1 MYVLR
6 LLFLLHVYIKG
17 EQNTND
23 QPKQGYQLTWF
34 VFQTLRKPS
43 SLVLQVLK
51 YSYYDS
57 LKERTILFSAWE
69 DVVTPISQRVVTR
82 PCVFYVLGSLC
93 ILLYFDEKTSILP
106 FFCFCFQRL
115 MRWKVFHV
123 IVNWNDTAYDV
134 YDKNVSWC
142 LIFLTRVAENF
153 KLSSTFVARI
163 LLQSCRSSS
172 PSLGIKTK
180 RPLSW
185 RQNLNCGRY
194 MMQSKKVLSVCVS
207 KRFLQ
212 DLLRMKNVM

>member
-1 MYVLR
+1 MLYVLR

-57 LKERTILFSAWE
+57 LKERTILFSAWK

-82 PCVFYVLGSLC
+82 LYVFYVLA
-93 ILLYFDEKTSILP
+93 LYFVGLWRKDVNLGL
-106 FFCFCFQRL
+106 FCFCFQRL

-134 YDKNVSWC
+134 FDENVSWC

-194 MMQSKKVLSVCVS
+194 MM
-207 KRFLQ
+207 
-212 DLLRMKNVM
+212 